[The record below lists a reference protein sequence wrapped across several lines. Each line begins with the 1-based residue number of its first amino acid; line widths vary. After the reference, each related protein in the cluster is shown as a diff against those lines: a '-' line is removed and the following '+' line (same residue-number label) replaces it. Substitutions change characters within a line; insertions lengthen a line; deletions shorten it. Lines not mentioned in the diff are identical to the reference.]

1 MCECVCARV
10 RPCQRAYVHAY
21 VFLRAQNAIQA
32 YIDFHIQIYL
42 AETCEKC
49 TQPQACLPFIPTP
62 AIHLGRCASLW
73 WSSLLDWDP
82 GVGRSLLVEDL
93 LCGLTYI
100 LQTLEGAVGR
110 KIHWADGFVSM

>member
-1 MCECVCARV
+1 MCVRECVSAYVCACVCVSVCVCVCVCVCARARV

-21 VFLRAQNAIQA
+21 VCVFLRAQNAIQA

-62 AIHLGRCASLW
+62 AIHLGRCAS
-73 WSSLLDWDP
+73 P
-82 GVGRSLLVEDL
+82 
-93 LCGLTYI
+93 CGAAY
-100 LQTLEGAVGR
+100 
-110 KIHWADGFVSM
+110 